1 MTDRSIS
8 VELHIGDDANP
19 SPRLASALSELASAL
34 AAEEVARH
42 VEPPSNDDVIGF
54 AMPSLTVGD
63 LGLNPGGSMGIC
75 FGKTTGGLNKDGECG
90 SYCYVNTDGDTRA
103 CGVKIWG

>member
-75 FGKTTGGLNKDGECG
+75 FGNTKQAASPKTARRWFMPLPRPASQN
-90 SYCYVNTDGDTRA
+90 
-103 CGVKIWG
+103 